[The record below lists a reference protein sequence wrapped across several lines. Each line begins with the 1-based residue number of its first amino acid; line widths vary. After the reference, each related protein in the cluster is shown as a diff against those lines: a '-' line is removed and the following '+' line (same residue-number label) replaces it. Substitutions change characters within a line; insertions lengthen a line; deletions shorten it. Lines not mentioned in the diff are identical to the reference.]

1 MYEPTTEHERGLA
14 TVLTKAL
21 ELGRPVEVE
30 YRDSVFFG
38 PSGCRAASAWREPG
52 PAGAGADAG
61 ARRGG
66 GRPARMGRTLG
77 CGGNG

>member
-38 PSGCRAASAWREPG
+38 PQRVPG
-52 PAGAGADAG
+52 SVRLA
-61 ARRGG
+61 
-66 GRPARMGRTLG
+66 
-77 CGGNG
+77 

>member
-1 MYEPTTEHERGLA
+1 M
-14 TVLTKAL
+14 LTKAL

-52 PAGAGADAG
+52 PGGAGADAG
-61 ARRGG
+61 ARAWRGAPG
-66 GRPARMGRTLG
+66 PDGTYAGVWR
-77 CGGNG
+77 NG

>member
-1 MYEPTTEHERGLA
+1 MYEPATEHGRGLA
-14 TVLTKAL
+14 TVLAKAL
-21 ELGRPVEVE
+21 ELGRPVGVE
-30 YRDSVFFG
+30 DRDSVFFG

-66 GRPARMGRTLG
+66 GRPGRMGRTLG